1 MNKEEEEKNGDEKS
15 DLMEQVRHT
24 NYDAI
29 SLFKMCKRQV
39 LDIISNVS
47 FHTNDFL
54 FFNKLLKHFGL
65 SFSQEIQDIILGKY
79 DNTHLDIMFSGEKL
93 TKIQDAIE
101 ELLQQNYFIY
111 DDYYNRLCGN
121 VPHMHAKWLID
132 ENNFNKT
139 LCNFIKACEMFNIYG
154 DKETLIKRVAEL
166 LEDFYDI
173 RQDNSAE
180 FGYRVI
186 PKHNIEIIKDLENEP
201 SLQNVMK
208 YYYQN
213 DIGKALAELRKITE
227 FSSKKNTEFTKFILS
242 QGEDLQEMCKKV
254 YKFITTYENHLAENA
269 NATETEARIWLD
281 LGLSIYRLYLMNS
294 K

>member
-1 MNKEEEEKNGDEKS
+1 
-15 DLMEQVRHT
+15 
-24 NYDAI
+24 
-29 SLFKMCKRQV
+29 
-39 LDIISNVS
+39 
-47 FHTNDFL
+47 
-54 FFNKLLKHFGL
+54 
-65 SFSQEIQDIILGKY
+65 
-79 DNTHLDIMFSGEKL
+79 MFSGEKL

-201 SLQNVMK
+201 SLQSVMK

-213 DIGKALAELRKITE
+213 DIKKALGELRKITE
-227 FSSKKNTEFTKFILS
+227 FSDEKNEKFKMRSRNTKIN
-242 QGEDLQEMCKKV
+242 Q
-254 YKFITTYENHLAENA
+254 
-269 NATETEARIWLD
+269 R
-281 LGLSIYRLYLMNS
+281 
-294 K
+294 

>member
-1 MNKEEEEKNGDEKS
+1 M
-15 DLMEQVRHT
+15 QTV
-24 NYDAI
+24 YD
-29 SLFKMCKRQV
+29 
-39 LDIISNVS
+39 
-47 FHTNDFL
+47 
-54 FFNKLLKHFGL
+54 
-65 SFSQEIQDIILGKY
+65 
-79 DNTHLDIMFSGEKL
+79 
-93 TKIQDAIE
+93 
-101 ELLQQNYFIY
+101 
-111 DDYYNRLCGN
+111 
-121 VPHMHAKWLID
+121 
-132 ENNFNKT
+132 
-139 LCNFIKACEMFNIYG
+139 FIKACEMFNIYG